1 MSDSGYQTVVHSLFW
16 QAPGYNP
23 AMSKIY
29 KSILAY
35 SISDEAKFRMEV
47 INHFNKF
54 GLASTVNAYKLNRS
68 TIYRWKKLL
77 KKSQGRSS
85 ELISKSR
92 RPKGLRQMKTDIR
105 LIEMIRDLRQLHYR
119 IGKRKIKP
127 ILDKYALSLGINSI
141 AVDTIGKVIKRN
153 NLFFQKH
160 GRVYHNPNSKRCGCK
175 LNYKSKLKRSPKI
188 IDSGYLEIDTIHLF
202 IDGIKIYVYHAID
215 VQNKFDFAY
224 GYTRL
229 NSGNT
234 VDFLNK
240 IKQVYPIESGIKTIQ
255 TDNGLEFLGDFDK
268 RLRKNNIPHLFIY
281 PRCPKINGFIERANR
296 SLKEEFI
303 NPNLDLLLIS
313 LDEFN
318 RQLIKHLIWYNTER
332 PHQSL
337 NFMSPIDYLLKR
349 YPESQ
354 MYTAR
359 TQRSVYRNWN
369 I

>member
-1 MSDSGYQTVVHSLFW
+1 MSDSGHQTVLHSLFW
-16 QAPGYNP
+16 QVKGYNP

-29 KSILAY
+29 KSIL
-35 SISDEAKFRMEV
+35 SFSFSDEAKFRLEV
-47 INHFNKF
+47 INHFNQF
-54 GLASTVNAYKLNRS
+54 GLESTQGAYKVSRAS
-68 TIYRWKKLL
+68 IYRWQREL
-77 KKSQGRSS
+77 KNNRGSLKS
-85 ELISKSR
+85 LIPKSR
-92 RPKGLRQMKTDIR
+92 RPKKIRQMNTDIR
-105 LIEMIRDLRQLHYR
+105 LIDMIRDLRQLHYR

-127 ILDKYALSLGINSI
+127 ILDKYALSLGIKPI

-175 LNYKSKLKRSPKI
+175 LNYKSKVKKSPVVGA
-188 IDSGYLEIDTIHLF
+188 SGYLEIDTIHLF

-215 VQNKFDFAY
+215 VANKFDFAY
-224 GYTRL
+224 GYIRL
-229 NSGNT
+229 NSQNT

-240 IKQVYPIESGIKTIQ
+240 IKQVYPIESGIKTVQ
-255 TDNGLEFLGDFDK
+255 TDNGLEFLGDFDQK
-268 RLRKNNIPHLFIY
+268 LKKDNIPHLFIY

-303 NPNLDLLLIS
+303 NSHLDSLLIS

-318 RQLIKHLIWYNTER
+318 RQLIKHLIWYNTVR
-332 PHQSL
+332 PHQAL
-337 NFMSPIDYLLKR
+337 NFLSPIDYLLKR

-359 TQRSVYRNWN
+359 TCF
-369 I
+369 

>member
-16 QAPGYNP
+16 QVPGYNP

-35 SISDEAKFRMEV
+35 AISDEAKFRMEV
-47 INHFNKF
+47 INHFNQF
-54 GLASTVNAYKLNRS
+54 GLESTQGAYKVSRAS
-68 TIYRWKKLL
+68 IYRWRKEL
-77 KKSQGRSS
+77 KDSQGSLKS
-85 ELISKSR
+85 LIPKSR
-92 RPKGLRQMKTDIR
+92 KPKRLRQMKTDIR
-105 LIEMIRDLRQLHYR
+105 LIEMIKDLRQLHYR

-127 ILDKYALSLGINSI
+127 ILDKYALSLGIKPI

-153 NLFFQKH
+153 NLFFQKQ
-160 GRVYHNPNSKRCGCK
+160 GRIYHNPNSKRCGCK
-175 LNYKSKLKRSPKI
+175 LNYKSKVKRSPKVT
-188 IDSGYLEIDTIHLF
+188 DSGYLEIDTIHLF
-202 IDGIKIYVYHAID
+202 IDGIKIYIYHAID
-215 VQNKFDFAY
+215 VANKFDFAY

-229 NSGNT
+229 NSRNT

-240 IKQVYPIESGIKTIQ
+240 VKMVYPIESGIKTIQ
-255 TDNGLEFLGDFDK
+255 TDNGLEFLGDFDQK
-268 RLRKNNIPHLFIY
+268 LRKDNLPHLFIY

-318 RQLIKHLIWYNTER
+318 HELIKHLIWYNTER

-359 TQRSVYRNWN
+359 TT